1 MVARYLFRLG
11 CRASAQPVEKPL
23 SLRRRLLD
31 SPIVYATSDQASLL
45 NMLKAYL
52 VAKLDRRGLIRYAK
66 IGVFQQAGRPYSD
79 TSRAGERAC
88 GEGGTAVGPRAS
100 MMRCHRPCLHH
111 RR

>member
-66 IGVFQQAGRPYSD
+66 IGVFQQAGRNDFMPESIIRMTLPLPSSTLYPLPS
-79 TSRAGERAC
+79 
-88 GEGGTAVGPRAS
+88 P
-100 MMRCHRPCLHH
+100 P
-111 RR
+111 